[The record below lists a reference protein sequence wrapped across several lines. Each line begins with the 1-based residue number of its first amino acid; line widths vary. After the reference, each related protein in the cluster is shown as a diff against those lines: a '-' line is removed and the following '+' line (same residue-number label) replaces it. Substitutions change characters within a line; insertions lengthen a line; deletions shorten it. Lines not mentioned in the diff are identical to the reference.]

1 MTKIKKLLEAFSKG
15 EITVVFDDEDREN
28 EADLIVAIDKLT
40 PEKVN
45 FLATYGKGLVCAA
58 VSGDIARNKGFP
70 LMPTLK
76 NDLHQT
82 AFTISVDSVDVKTGI
97 SPYERYITA
106 KNLID
111 PSKTLKDFVTPGH
124 LFPLAAKRGGLLER
138 RGHTEAAASLCKW
151 AGLNEG
157 ALICEMVKDDGN
169 MLSIE
174 ESKKFAEEFNLPFCT
189 VEELVEYQKTTY
201 SNVEKVSSAKLT
213 SEYGIFDITIY
224 KELYTDKEHV
234 FLSMGDYKNGFT
246 RIHSECLTGDVFF
259 SKSCDCNNQL
269 RYSLRKIAE
278 EGKGAIIYL
287 RQEGRGIGLGQK
299 IKAYALQ
306 QNDGMDT
313 VEANI
318 CLGYKDD
325 ERDFH
330 QAAWILKDQ
339 GYTSVKIFTNNPKK
353 ISYLKKHDF
362 KIEILKGDVCVF
374 SENYKYLYTK
384 KTKMGHDI
392 DMDSI
397 NRRKN
402 SETSSCFESQK

>member
-1 MTKIKKLLEAFSKG
+1 MTKIKKLLEEFSKG
-15 EITVVFDDEDREN
+15 AIAVVFDDEDREN

-58 VSGDIARNKGFP
+58 ISTDIARSKGFP

-82 AFTISVDSVDVKTGI
+82 AFTISVDSVNVKTGI

-106 KNLID
+106 KDLVD
-111 PSKTLKDFVTPGH
+111 PTKTLKDFITPGH
-124 LFPLAAKRGGLLER
+124 LFPLAARRGGLLER
-138 RGHTEAAASLCKW
+138 RGHTEAATSLCKW

-157 ALICEMVKDDGN
+157 ALICEMVKDDGS

-174 ESKKFAEEFNLPFCT
+174 ESKEFAKKFNLPFCT
-189 VEELVEYQKTTY
+189 VEELVEYQKMTY
-201 SNVEKVSSAKLT
+201 PNIEKVSSAKLT

-259 SKSCDCNNQL
+259 SRSCDCNNQL
-269 RYSLRKIAE
+269 RYSLKKIAE
-278 EGKGAIIYL
+278 DGKGAIIYL

-306 QNDGMDT
+306 QNKGMDT
-313 VEANI
+313 VEANLH
-318 CLGYKDD
+318 LGHKDD

-339 GYTSVKIFTNNPKK
+339 GYTSVKMFTNNPKK
-353 ISYLKKHDF
+353 LSYLKKHGLEV
-362 KIEILKGDVCVF
+362 EIQKGDVCVF
-374 SENYKYLYTK
+374 SENYNYLYTK

-392 DMDSI
+392 DLDAI
-397 NRRKN
+397 NECKK
-402 SETSSCFESQK
+402 S